1 MDSGITGPIGAIQAG
16 ERSLSENA
24 KAVISRAT
32 IANVVSGFVVVA
44 GVIMTIY
51 QIELSELL
59 IGSALGYLFGKNV
72 KI

>member
-1 MDSGITGPIGAIQAG
+1 MTSKKG
-16 ERSLSENA
+16 ENFKRIKMSENA
-24 KAVISRAT
+24 KAIISKTT
-32 IANVVSGFVVVA
+32 IANIVSGFVVVA